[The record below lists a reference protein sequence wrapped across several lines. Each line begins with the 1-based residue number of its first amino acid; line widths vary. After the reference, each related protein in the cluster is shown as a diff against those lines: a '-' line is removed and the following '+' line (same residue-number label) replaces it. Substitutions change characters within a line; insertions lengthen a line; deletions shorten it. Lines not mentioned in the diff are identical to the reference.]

1 MWTFMQYV
9 NFGGKGVISK
19 WVAKDIEVNASDD
32 FHDLLNILAVVPRD
46 LWVRPDYDTL
56 TPPDIGEIRW
66 KSGQLQHRV
75 FGFFKDEQYILLLGS
90 TKKGTVYSPADA
102 IATARQRKN
111 DILNGWNQTI
121 KYIWK

>member
-19 WVAKDIEVNASDD
+19 WVAKEIGVNAGDD
-32 FHDLLNILAVVPRD
+32 FHDILNYLQVTPRD

-75 FGFFKDEQYILLLGS
+75 FGFFQDTKYVMVLGS
-90 TKKGTVYSPADA
+90 TKKGNIYTPTGA
-102 IATARQRKN
+102 IDTARQRKQ
-111 DILNGWNQTI
+111 DILNGWNQMSAY
-121 KYIWK
+121 KWK